1 MQSIDHGILVF
12 FNQAAQHWSWFD
24 NAIIV
29 LSNTDFVKG
38 GMDARYFWGPCG
50 SIAADSTG
58 VQRERLLA
66 GMARCRGGAWDSCG
80 RPISRE
86 TCVSAVDA
94 PSSART
100 GALANVRLCVVFLL
114 SFQICDA
121 LLGHLDRG
129 KILIAVKYL
138 GKGARV
144 SSAYRWS

>member
-29 LSNTDFVKG
+29 LSNTDLVKG

-66 GMARCRGGAWDSCG
+66 GMALEIGAVG
-80 RPISRE
+80 PISRE

-121 LLGHLDRG
+121 LLGHLDR
-129 KILIAVKYL
+129 AE
-138 GKGARV
+138 
-144 SSAYRWS
+144 